1 MTGFEA
7 HVRDEAKT
15 PGGWAFYSFD
25 SDKPA
30 EQIPVAA
37 ACFSCHQ
44 QHAAVA
50 TTFVQFYPTL
60 LPIATAKKTLSA
72 EYLKDSASDPK
83 PESKP

>member
-1 MTGFEA
+1 MGFEV

-15 PGGWAFYSFD
+15 PGGWAFYEFD
-25 SDKPA
+25 NDKPA

-37 ACFSCHQ
+37 ACYSCHQ

-60 LPIATAKKTLSA
+60 FPIATAKKTLTA
-72 EYLKDSASDPK
+72 EYLKDSAATLK
-83 PESKP
+83 PAN

>member
-1 MTGFEA
+1 MGFEV

-15 PGGWAFYSFD
+15 PGDWAFYEFD
-25 SDKPA
+25 SEKPA

-37 ACFSCHQ
+37 PCYSCHQ

-60 LPIATAKKTLSA
+60 LPIATEKKTLSA
-72 EYLKDSASDPK
+72 EYLKDPAAAVK
-83 PESKP
+83 PAN